1 MDIRGAGNLVGEEQS
16 GHVKEVGIELYQQM
30 LEEAV
35 SQAKQGA
42 SRGTAQAQAEEGFT
56 PQINIGTSVL
66 IPERYV
72 QDLNVRLGLYRRIST
87 LVDKQDID
95 AFASELIDRFGQLPP
110 EVENLLQ
117 VIQIKQ
123 LCRDAGVEKVDAG
136 PKGAV
141 LTFHNDQFARP
152 DALVQF
158 IQEAPGQVQLR
169 PDHKLVYKRTWQTT
183 DQRVQGIRHLIDRLA
198 RLAQPQEAA

>member
-1 MDIRGAGNLVGEEQS
+1 VGEEQS

-35 SQAKQGA
+35 AQAKE
-42 SRGTAQAQAEEGFT
+42 RGGRTTPAEQAEESFT

-72 QDLNVRLGLYRRIST
+72 RDLNVRLGLYRRIAT
-87 LVDKQDID
+87 LVDKSDID
-95 AFASELIDRFGQLPP
+95 AFASELIDRFGPLPP

-123 LCRDAGVEKVDAG
+123 LCREAGVAKVDAG

-141 LTFHNDQFARP
+141 IAFHNDQFARP

-169 PDHKLVYKRTWQTT
+169 PDHKLVYKRTWNTAE
-183 DQRVQGIRHLIDRLA
+183 QRVQGIRHLIDRLA
-198 RLAQPQEAA
+198 RMAQAEEAA